1 MCSDTSLETLADGV
15 LDGDSLSLARLIS
28 RIESREPGYRDV
40 MDGIYRRAGDAWTI
54 GVTGPPGVGK
64 STLVDDLVAEFRER
78 DQTVG
83 IIAVDPSSP
92 FTGGSVLGDRV
103 RMASTISDDGVF
115 CRSMSARGEV
125 GGLSNATSDV
135 VYLMDA
141 FGFDVVIIETVG
153 AGQSEIDIVRTADT
167 VAVTVHPSAGDEV
180 QTIKAGILE
189 IGDVFVVNK
198 ADLDG
203 AEKTRQ
209 QLTKMVMRRESESD
223 WVPPVVAT
231 VATEGTGTVELV
243 DEIHEHREFLAAQGI
258 TRRDE
263 MRVRNEI
270 EMQIDSLVREQ
281 VTARLENVDSLVD
294 RVLAEDASP
303 YSIATDMT
311 TTR

>member
-1 MCSDTSLETLADGV
+1 VSSDTSLETLADGV

-92 FTGGSVLGDRV
+92 FTGGSVLGDRG

-141 FGFDVVIIETVG
+141 FGFDMVIIETVG

-198 ADLDG
+198 ADL
-203 AEKTRQ
+203 T
-209 QLTKMVMRRESESD
+209 
-223 WVPPVVAT
+223 VP
-231 VATEGTGTVELV
+231 
-243 DEIHEHREFLAAQGI
+243 R
-258 TRRDE
+258 RRDSNSPRWSCGGSPRATGFRRSSQRSQPRGQGLWNSSTRYTNIGSFSPRKE
-263 MRVRNEI
+263 
-270 EMQIDSLVREQ
+270 SL
-281 VTARLENVDSLVD
+281 AG
-294 RVLAEDASP
+294 
-303 YSIATDMT
+303 
-311 TTR
+311 TRCGSETR